1 MEGIKMINIII
12 ADDQEILRESLK
24 SLIMLE
30 PEFEVVSLAQNGLEA
45 FELCN
50 KYKPDVVLM
59 DVLMP
64 SYSGLEGI
72 KLIKEKFSDIKVLM
86 LTSFEDQEYISKSLE
101 YGADGYILKD
111 INPEMLKLAIKCV
124 YAGVP
129 VIHKNA
135 LAVLTKSVSTT
146 DTNDSKPENIKP
158 NITFTSKE
166 LEIIRLI
173 AKGKSNTDIAK
184 EIFLSKGRIAN
195 IITRIF
201 EKTHLNDRT
210 ELAVYAIKNNIV

>member
-1 MEGIKMINIII
+1 MINIII

-30 PEFEVVSLAQNGLEA
+30 PDFKVVSVAQNGLEA
-45 FELCN
+45 FELCS
-50 KYKPDVVLM
+50 KYMPDVVLM
-59 DVLMP
+59 DVIMP
-64 SYSGLEGI
+64 SHNGLEGI
-72 KLIKEKFSDIKVLM
+72 KLIKEKFDSIKVMM
-86 LTSFEDQEYISKSLE
+86 LTSFEDQKYISKSLE

-124 YAGVP
+124 YSGIP

-135 LAVLTKSVSTT
+135 LAILTKNVGTT
-146 DTNDSKPENIKP
+146 DSNDCKHESVKQ

-166 LEIIRLI
+166 LEIIDLI

-184 EIFLSKGRIAN
+184 EVFLSKGRIAN

-201 EKTHLNDRT
+201 EKH
-210 ELAVYAIKNNIV
+210 V